1 MRFKEVIGQQKLKS
15 DLIRAVLAD
24 KISHAQLFGG
34 QAGFG
39 TLPLALAYIQFLF
52 CEQKQTDDSCG
63 ECSSCQKVEKLQH
76 PDLHFAFPI
85 LQFSP
90 HVLVLLGLRIHLFH
104 Q

>member
-24 KISHAQLFGG
+24 KISHAQLFSG

-52 CEQKQTDDSCG
+52 CEQKQKDDI
-63 ECSSCQKVEKLQH
+63 VELIKE
-76 PDLHFAFPI
+76 FALNHSDDEKKKIEINDTLKKFI
-85 LQFSP
+85 YE
-90 HVLVLLGLRIHLFH
+90 
-104 Q
+104 